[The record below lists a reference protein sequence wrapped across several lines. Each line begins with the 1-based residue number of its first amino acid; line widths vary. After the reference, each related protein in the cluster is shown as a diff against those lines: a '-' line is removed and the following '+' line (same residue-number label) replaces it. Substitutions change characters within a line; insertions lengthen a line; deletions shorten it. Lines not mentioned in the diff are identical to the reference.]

1 MVIYCEYH
9 SFLLVF
15 AELIML
21 KIWTIVRV
29 FFIIGL

>member
-9 SFLLVF
+9 SFLVF